1 MHHRIHSIRAG
12 GLAALLF
19 AALFILPTLASAK
32 GHETWVTENQALDA
46 RYLKAIS
53 DGDIDTIMTCW
64 SKNPNAAIVTGGK
77 VIYGSTAI
85 RAYYA
90 ATAIPDSSS
99 TASNM
104 TVRYWRDGD
113 MVFAAGSVTITV
125 KLPDKTEIS
134 FLDVWSDV
142 RHKERGKWVYI
153 LDHVEFLPPE

>member
-1 MHHRIHSIRAG
+1 MLFHTHTITARG
-12 GLAALLF
+12 VAALLLATLLTLPLF
-19 AALFILPTLASAK
+19 ASGK
-32 GHETWVTENQALDA
+32 GHASWVTENQALDA

-53 DGDIDTIMTCW
+53 SGDIDTIMSCW

-77 VIYGSTAI
+77 VIYGSAAI

-90 ATAIPDSSS
+90 ATAVPDSSS
-99 TASNM
+99 SASNM
-104 TVRYWRDGD
+104 IVRYWRDGD

-125 KLPDKTEIS
+125 TLPNGEQIS